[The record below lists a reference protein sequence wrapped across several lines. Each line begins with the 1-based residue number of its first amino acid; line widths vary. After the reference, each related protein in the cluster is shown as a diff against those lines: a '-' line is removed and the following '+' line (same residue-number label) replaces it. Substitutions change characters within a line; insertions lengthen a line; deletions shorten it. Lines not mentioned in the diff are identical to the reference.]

1 MRRKL
6 YILLLICC
14 LILTGCNF
22 GYVYLEKQIFGINK
36 LEKNKLYGFWKVK
49 PEGSIENSS
58 YILEFNE
65 KNKLVE
71 YRGDTKY
78 TTEYREKKS
87 ENSSKD
93 LINLITKE
101 GETIVIKKI
110 DDNNIVINRDG
121 WDQPAT
127 RVSGDETSNIIKNTI
142 KEDKY
147 NKSTI
152 KYNIQ
157 ENIDKIIRKYE
168 YDLID
173 AVNSG
178 NFSFIENDLVNNSKL
193 YNEQYENILK
203 AHNNEI
209 SLTLF
214 KFSIKKIVKINDR
227 EYRAVVYEEIE
238 IRGKNFNKIEKFLTT
253 YRITNEEE
261 KFLIS
266 EVIEQKNIE

>member
-1 MRRKL
+1 M
-6 YILLLICC
+6 
-14 LILTGCNF
+14 
-22 GYVYLEKQIFGINK
+22 
-36 LEKNKLYGFWKVK
+36 
-49 PEGSIENSS
+49 
-58 YILEFNE
+58 
-65 KNKLVE
+65 
-71 YRGDTKY
+71 
-78 TTEYREKKS
+78 
-87 ENSSKD
+87 
-93 LINLITKE
+93 ITKE